1 MGQFWNGQALL
12 LSTEILCG
20 GKYGPRKSLE
30 KRLWEQ
36 RGAENANV
44 GGYWLDSG
52 QETRDWGRGAGRGSG
67 ELGCRA
73 SEEIRRKNKYT
84 R

>member
-1 MGQFWNGQALL
+1 MGQFWTDQALL

-20 GKYGPRKSLE
+20 DKYGPGKSLQ
-30 KRLWEQ
+30 KRLWEP

-52 QETRDWGRGAGRGSG
+52 QETRDWGRVRG
-67 ELGCRA
+67 LGYRA
-73 SEEIRRKNKYT
+73 LEEMREEE
-84 R
+84 

>member
-52 QETRDWGRGAGRGSG
+52 QETRDWGRGRGGGWG
-67 ELGCRA
+67 ELG
-73 SEEIRRKNKYT
+73 
-84 R
+84 